1 MITNEV
7 LRSLAIW
14 RVASRR
20 GTSGL
25 SVGRKACHTDVDDF
39 LRLQFDDEKR
49 RERTKEEIGDL
60 EEIADPDLST
70 MIAVG

>member
-1 MITNEV
+1 
-7 LRSLAIW
+7 
-14 RVASRR
+14 
-20 GTSGL
+20 
-25 SVGRKACHTDVDDF
+25 VDDF